1 MPQPIKLSKLPMK
14 PTAAFLLLILLPVFS
29 FSQNIDSVLL
39 GSNNYQVGLGDELV
53 VGLPAGGNDHF
64 LFIFSDTTKA
74 QATSGNFAESAVD
87 LTDIRSASIEEMSKN
102 PALQYRD
109 KDVDASQLGSI
120 WIRGKNPLTSKI
132 LRIVQLEEY
141 RDNKGVKHSYAIGV
155 TDTNERFRVEL
166 EKAIYSGE
174 LSTHNGKMFENFV
187 VRMGFF
193 EWVE

>member
-29 FSQNIDSVLL
+29 FSQNIASVLL

-87 LTDIRSASIEEMSKN
+87 LTDIRSASIEEISKN

-120 WIRGKNPLTSKI
+120 WIRGKNTLTSKI
-132 LRIVQLEEY
+132 LQTAQSAEY
-141 RDNKGVKHSYAIGV
+141 TDNKRAKHRSATSV
-155 TDTNERFRVEL
+155 
-166 EKAIYSGE
+166 
-174 LSTHNGKMFENFV
+174 
-187 VRMGFF
+187 
-193 EWVE
+193 